1 MILLDG
7 TKTSKSIA
15 VLLQDRIERLG
26 RAPRLVIIR
35 IGNDPRSTVYIN
47 RKVSFGKKIG
57 AEVEVV
63 ECPQDIETSDLMLC
77 VVEHSNRMDVD
88 GVIVQA
94 PIPDAAAF
102 MDVVDLIDP
111 IKDVD
116 GLSSKNLRRSLERA
130 RRGRGGELTF
140 RSPATARGVET
151 LLQEYG
157 IPLAGARV
165 LVVGRSLI
173 AGLSSA
179 LATLAHD
186 ATITVAHSGSKDLA
200 KLAEVADIVILAVG
214 VPKFFGAELARPHH
228 VIIDVGISAQEGGTI
243 AGDADF
249 EAISSI
255 VHAISPVPGGAGPMT
270 VASLFQNLVDAAQE
284 RAALLS

>member
-7 TKTSKSIA
+7 TTVSKKIA
-15 VLLQDRIERLG
+15 STLQARVERLG

-35 IGNDPRSTVYIN
+35 VGTDPRSTVYIN
-47 RKVSFGKKIG
+47 RKIAFGKKVG
-57 AEVEVV
+57 ADVEVI
-63 ECPQDIETSDLMLC
+63 EFPHDITTSDLMLR
-77 VVEHSNRMDVD
+77 VVEHSNRIDVD
-88 GVIVQA
+88 GIIVQA
-94 PIPDAAAF
+94 PIPDTSSF
-102 MDVVDLIDP
+102 MDIVDLIDP

-116 GLSSKNLRRSLERA
+116 GLCSKNLRRALERA
-130 RRGRGGELTF
+130 RRGKGSELSF

-151 LLQEYG
+151 LLNEYG
-157 IPLAGARV
+157 IQLAGARV

-214 VPKFFGAELARPHH
+214 VPKFFGTDLARPHH
-228 VIIDVGISAQEGGTI
+228 VVVDVGISAQEGGTI

-249 EAISSI
+249 AAISSI
-255 VHAISPVPGGAGPMT
+255 VRAISPVPGGAGPMT
-270 VASLFQNLVDAAQE
+270 VVSLFQNLVDAAEE